1 MIKRT
6 LPAVTLLLLLVLS
19 TFGQGGMQ
27 PGPGTPHGSS
37 LLTGLIASWK
47 LDNLNDSV
55 GGNTLTN
62 NNTATFNTGKIGNA
76 VYLAEASSQ
85 SLSIA
90 DNADLS
96 TGDIDFTIAF
106 WVWLDTKTTTRWFLG
121 KSNNFGPD
129 DVEYASWL
137 NASLDRF
144 RFAVNNYAVQ
154 VTADNFGSPP
164 TGQWICII
172 VWHDAVGNTVNIQ
185 VNDGTVDSASYS
197 GGTTDTGQAFR
208 IGADNEPG
216 FFHDGRIDNV
226 NFAKRVWTAGERT
239 FFYNG
244 GTGREHPFN

>member
-1 MIKRT
+1 
-6 LPAVTLLLLLVLS
+6 
-19 TFGQGGMQ
+19 MQ

-37 LLTGLIASWK
+37 LLNGLVASWK

-62 NNTATFNTGKIGNA
+62 NNTATFSTGKVGNA
-76 VYLAEASSQ
+76 VYLVEASSQ

-106 WVWLDTKTTTRWFLG
+106 WVWLDTKTATRWFVG
-121 KSNNFGPD
+121 KSNNFGAD
-129 DVEYASWL
+129 DVEYASWY
-137 NASLDRF
+137 NNSIDRF
-144 RFAVNNYAVQ
+144 RFTVNNYVVQ

-164 TGQWICII
+164 TSQWICVI
-172 VWHDAVGNTVNIQ
+172 VWHDAAANTINIQ
-185 VNDGTVDSASYS
+185 VNDGTVNSASHS
-197 GGTTDTGQAFR
+197 GGTSDTGQAFR
-208 IGADNEPG
+208 IGADNEPAL
-216 FFHDGRIDNV
+216 FHDGRVDNM

-239 FFYNG
+239 YFYNS